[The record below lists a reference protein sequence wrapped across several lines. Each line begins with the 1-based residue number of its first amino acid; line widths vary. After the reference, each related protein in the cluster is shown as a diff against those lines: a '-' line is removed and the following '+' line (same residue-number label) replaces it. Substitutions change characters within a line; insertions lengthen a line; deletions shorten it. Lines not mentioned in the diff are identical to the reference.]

1 MGRYYDGDIEGKFWF
16 GLQSSTAPERFCAQE
31 QTEQVIDYY
40 IDRDDFPK
48 IKKEI
53 EKIESDPKV
62 KKIVN
67 LFKETKEEDS
77 KSFFSFSD
85 ENIKK
90 HNLTTQAMEDYADLL
105 LGIQIR
111 DYFDFDN
118 EIYGCTI
125 HADY

>member
-1 MGRYYDGDIEGKFWF
+1 MGRYYDGDIKGKFWF
-16 GLQSSTAPERFCAQE
+16 GLQSSTAHERFCATE
-31 QTEQVIDYY
+31 QTEQVIEYY
-40 IDRDDFPK
+40 IDRNDLPK

-77 KSFFSFSD
+77 KSFFSFSK
-85 ENIKK
+85 ENIEK
-90 HNLTTQAMEDYADLL
+90 HALTRKAMEDYADLL

-111 DYFDFDN
+111 DYFDFDPK
-118 EIYGCTI
+118 IYGCTI